1 MATELACPVCGLEHI
16 AADRNRCPQ
25 CDADLTC
32 FKVLSSLPDE
42 LPEKA
47 PEHAMRIP
55 PWAFIVLSAGLIAAV
70 IAFQLHWFS
79 RYKIL
84 LGEHQAAFADSMQ
97 NVVAALEHLAQDR
110 REPEISHAGLTP
122 GGGPERADLRTYRV
136 RDGDT
141 LWSISERYYG
151 SGRYYP
157 VLLEHNPHLRI
168 YALAR
173 GMEVRILEDAG
184 DVQKVYDGIV
194 TREEDGIYWNYT
206 VLKGDTIKS
215 IGVRFYETKK
225 PERLIV
231 NLNPELRLKEGEKI
245 KILLK

>member
-1 MATELACPVCGLEHI
+1 MAAELACPVCGLEHI
-16 AADRNRCPQ
+16 AAERDRCPQ

-42 LPEKA
+42 LPEKE
-47 PEHAMRIP
+47 PGHAKGIP
-55 PWAFIVLSAGLIAAV
+55 AWAFIVLLAGLIAV
-70 IAFQLHWFS
+70 VVAFQLHWFS
-79 RYKIL
+79 RYEIL
-84 LGEHQAAFADSMQ
+84 LSEHQAAFADSMQ
-97 NVVAALEHLAQDR
+97 NVVAALEHLAQDSQ
-110 REPEISHAGLTP
+110 EPEISHTGLTP
-122 GGGPERADLRTYRV
+122 GGKPEHADLWTYRV

-141 LWSISERYYG
+141 LWGISERYYG

-173 GMEVRILEDAG
+173 GMEVRILEDAEG
-184 DVQKVYDGIV
+184 AQKVYDGIV

-206 VLKGDTIKS
+206 VMKGDTIKS
-215 IGVRFYETKK
+215 IGMRFYETKK
-225 PERLIV
+225 LEHLIL
-231 NLNPELRLKEGEKI
+231 NLNPELQLKEGEKI